1 MVPRLASRAERV
13 ALARTLRD
21 EGRVL
26 REIAEEMGVAVQ
38 TVHDWLSD
46 PDGSKLKARKQ
57 RYAGR
62 CIECGAPTGGH
73 AGRGANAPKRCQR
86 CAARHNR
93 ERERE
98 RNRERRELVE
108 RLWAEGKSFR
118 DIGEA
123 LGWKGSPWNNI
134 SQLRNRSGY
143 DLPYRPPRRGRS
155 AAR

>member
-1 MVPRLASRAERV
+1 
-13 ALARTLRD
+13 
-21 EGRVL
+21 VL
-26 REIAEEMGVAVQ
+26 REIAEEMGVAIQ

-62 CIECGAPTGGH
+62 CVDCGAPTGGH
-73 AGRGANAPKRCQR
+73 AGRGDKAPKRCQR
-86 CAARHNR
+86 CAGRLNR
-93 ERERE
+93 EREQE

-118 DIGEA
+118 EIGEA

-134 SQLRNRSGY
+134 SQLRSRSGY
-143 DLPYRPPRRGRS
+143 DLPYRLPRRGRS